1 MNSPEANPHDPDQ
14 TTRSDSSLLRRFRKG
29 EQDAATALYVRYAK
43 RLQALA
49 RAQTSPELAGR
60 FDPED
65 VVQSV
70 FLTFFRRA
78 AKGYYEVPHGEEL
91 WQLLLIIA
99 LNKVRTLSVHH
110 RAKKRDATQTHGS
123 DRLQTLAEKRD
134 QPDDM
139 SMQMLRLSIDEV
151 LAELTESQKEA
162 VELRIEGHDV
172 ATIAERTGRSKRT
185 VERILQMFRAR
196 LSELVHEESDD
207 DQSGLTG

>member
-1 MNSPEANPHDPDQ
+1 MNNSNAGSHDPNQ
-14 TTRSDSSLLRRFRKG
+14 TMRSDSSLLRRFRKG
-29 EQDAATALYVRYAK
+29 EQDAATALYLRYAK

-49 RAQTSPELAGR
+49 KAQTSPELAGR

-78 AKGYYEVPHGEEL
+78 SKGYYEVPHGEEL

-110 RAKKRDATQTHGS
+110 RAMKRDVTQTHGS
-123 DRLQTLAEKRD
+123 DQLQTLAGK
-134 QPDDM
+134 QAQSDDM
-139 SMQMLRLSIDEV
+139 SMQMLRMSIDEV
-151 LAELTESQKEA
+151 LKDLTESQQQTI
-162 VELRIEGHDV
+162 ELRIEGYEV
-172 ATIAERTGRSKRT
+172 AAIAEQTGRSKRT

-196 LSELVHEESDD
+196 LNELVHEDSDD
-207 DQSGLTG
+207 DHNGLTQ